1 MPPRRVAIR
10 NQSAEANLFAR
21 RTFIA
26 FAGVVVLLLILLG
39 NIYNLQV
46 KSFEKYQTR
55 SNSNRIKLL
64 PVAPNRGLIYDR
76 NGILLADN
84 KPVYSLTVIPED
96 VKNIESSIKQ
106 VSKLLSINIEKQT
119 KFFKAMK
126 RKRRFKMIELHSRLS
141 DQQVALF
148 SVNQHKFPGIFVDA
162 RLKRYYP
169 FADLTTHNLGYV
181 ARINK
186 KDASKL
192 EQQGK
197 SENYAATHA
206 IGKLGIERYYED
218 ILHGSIGHQEVEI
231 NNQGRIIRTL
241 NYTPPVPGKDIY
253 LTLDIEL
260 QMIAKRALSG
270 KRGAIVAMDPRT
282 GGILAMYSNPSYD
295 GNLFV
300 HGISSKNYNKLLNS
314 KDLPLINRSVQGYP
328 PASTVK
334 PFLALT
340 GLEEKVITP
349 DTKVWD
355 PGWYQLKGLPN
366 KYRDWKKWGHGWVNL
381 TKAIEQ
387 SCNIYFFDLAFKLG
401 ITKISTMM
409 ERFGFGDYTG
419 VDIHEES
426 KAIMPSVEWKR
437 ARYNKSW
444 YTGETLSVGIGQ
456 SFWTVTPL
464 QLTQALT
471 TLVNKGERKV
481 PHLLQASNEL
491 VIDDNGQTTHQK
503 SLIVY
508 EPQAPLVLKESQNWG
523 FVLNAMHSTVQK
535 VGATAHVPFKGSTY
549 DASGKTGS
557 AQVAGIKQD
566 EKYDAEKTKENKR
579 DNAMFIA
586 FAPFDKPEIVVAVA
600 IENVEKGGGATNAAP
615 VARQI
620 MDQYFGDRV
629 ITTKLAKSTVLT
641 TTQKSR
647 LNNKVELIKTELNKT
662 ELAQHNG
669 HIPKKVSEEHTLQT
683 LNDSETD

>member
-1 MPPRRVAIR
+1 MSPRRVVIR

-26 FAGVVVLLLILLG
+26 FAGVVLVLLILFG
-39 NIYNLQV
+39 NVFNLQV
-46 KSFEKYQTR
+46 ESFEKYQTR

-76 NGILLADN
+76 NGVLLADN
-84 KPVYSLTVIPED
+84 KPVYSLEVIAED
-96 VKNIESSIKQ
+96 VDDIKDSIEQ
-106 VSKLLSINIEKQT
+106 VSLLLNISPERQT
-119 KFFKAMK
+119 KFFKSMK
-126 RKRRFKMIELHSRLS
+126 SKRRFKPVELHSRLS

-148 SVNQHKFPGIFVDA
+148 SVNQHKFPGVFVSA

-169 FADLTTHNLGYV
+169 FSDLTTHNLGYV
-181 ARINK
+181 ARINR
-186 KDASKL
+186 KDANKL
-192 EQQGK
+192 EQEGK
-197 SENYAATHA
+197 SENYAATYG
-206 IGKLGIERYYED
+206 IGRLGIERYYED
-218 ILHGSIGHQEVEI
+218 MLHGTIGHQEVEI
-231 NNQGRIIRTL
+231 NNQGRVIRTL
-241 NYTPPVPGKDIY
+241 NYTPPVPGKDLT

-300 HGISSKNYNKLLNS
+300 HGISSKNYKKLLES

-340 GLEEKVITP
+340 GLEENVVTP
-349 DTKVWD
+349 TTEIHD
-355 PGWYQLKGLPN
+355 PGWYQLDGLPN
-366 KYRDWKKWGHGWVNL
+366 KYRDWKPWGHGMVNL

-387 SCNIYFFDLAFKLG
+387 SCNIYFYDLAFKLG
-401 ITKISTMM
+401 ITKISNMM

-419 VDIHEES
+419 IDIHEES
-426 KAIMPSVEWKR
+426 KAIMPSVAWKR

-456 SFWTVTPL
+456 SYWTVTPL

-471 TLVNKGERKV
+471 TLVNHGERKV
-481 PHLLQASNEL
+481 PHLLKANSEL
-491 VIDDNGQTTHQK
+491 IIESSGNAYHQ
-503 SLIVY
+503 ITPTIY
-508 EPQAPLVLKESQNWG
+508 EPRAPLTLKNDENWNVVLK
-523 FVLNAMHSTVQK
+523 AMHNTVQK
-535 VGATAHVPFKGSTY
+535 FGATAYRPFKGTTY

-557 AQVAGIKQD
+557 AQVARIKQD
-566 EKYDAEKTKENKR
+566 EKYDAKATSENKR

-586 FAPFDKPEIVVAVA
+586 FAPFDKPEIVIAVA
-600 IENVEKGGGATNAAP
+600 IENVAKGGGATNAAP
-615 VARQI
+615 VARQV

-629 ITTKLAKSTVLT
+629 ITSQTHRAKVKVKTATVTKHQEA
-641 TTQKSR
+641 
-647 LNNKVELIKTELNKT
+647 
-662 ELAQHNG
+662 
-669 HIPKKVSEEHTLQT
+669 
-683 LNDSETD
+683 D

>member
-1 MPPRRVAIR
+1 MPPRRVIIR

-26 FAGVVVLLLILLG
+26 FSGVVVLLIILFA
-39 NIYNLQV
+39 NVFSLQV
-46 KSFEKYQTR
+46 SSYEKYQTR

-76 NGILLADN
+76 NGVILADN
-84 KPVYSLTVIPED
+84 KPVYSLEIIPED
-96 VKNIESSIKQ
+96 VED
-106 VSKLLSINIEKQT
+106 IEKSVKEVSELLGISQERQA
-119 KFFKAMK
+119 KFFKAVK
-126 RKRRFKMIELHSRLS
+126 GKRRFKPVELHTRLS

-181 ARINK
+181 ARINRR
-186 KDASKL
+186 DANKL

-197 SENYAATHA
+197 AENYAATYG
-206 IGKLGIERYYED
+206 IGKLGIEKYYED
-218 ILHGSIGHQEVEI
+218 ILHGTIGHQEVEI
-231 NNQGRIIRTL
+231 NNQGRIVRTL
-241 NYTPPVPGKDIY
+241 DYTPPVPGKDLT

-260 QMIAKRALSG
+260 QMIAKRALTG
-270 KRGAIVAMDPRT
+270 KRGAIVAMDPRS
-282 GGILAMYSNPSYD
+282 GEVLAMYSNPSYD

-300 HGISSKNYNKLLNS
+300 HGISSKNYKKLLDS

-340 GLEEKVITP
+340 GLEEDIITP
-349 DTKVWD
+349 ETKIWD
-355 PGWYQLKGLPN
+355 PGWYQLEGLPN
-366 KYRDWKKWGHGWVNL
+366 KYRDWKKWGHGWVDL
-381 TKAIEQ
+381 TTAIEQ

-409 ERFGFGDYTG
+409 ENFGFGESTG
-419 VDIHEES
+419 IDIHEE
-426 KAIMPSVEWKR
+426 AVGIMPSVGWKR
-437 ARYNKSW
+437 GRYNQPW

-456 SFWTVTPL
+456 SYWTVTPL

-471 TLVNKGERKV
+471 TLVNRGERKV
-481 PHLLQASNEL
+481 PHLLKATSHLDTSDTEQLSPTVEQ
-491 VIDDNGQTTHQK
+491 I
-503 SLIVY
+503 SY
-508 EPQAPLVLKESQNWG
+508 EPQAPIKLKKEHHWDIVLD
-523 FVLNAMHSTVQK
+523 AMHSTVQR
-535 VGATAHVPFKGSTY
+535 VGATGHNAFKGSKY
-549 DASGKTGS
+549 DAAGKTGS
-557 AQVAGIKQD
+557 AQVARLAQD
-566 EKYDAEKTKENKR
+566 EKYDAEKTAENKR

-586 FAPFDKPEIVVAVA
+586 FAPYEKPEIVVAVA
-600 IENVEKGGGATNAAP
+600 IENVAKGGGATNAAP

-629 ITTKLAKSTVLT
+629 ITSSKQFKPSDSTLAH
-641 TTQKSR
+641 R
-647 LNNKVELIKTELNKT
+647 
-662 ELAQHNG
+662 HN
-669 HIPKKVSEEHTLQT
+669 HTANILQES
-683 LNDSETD
+683 D

>member
-1 MPPRRVAIR
+1 MSPRRVVIR

-26 FAGVVVLLLILLG
+26 FAVVLLVLLLLFA
-39 NIYNLQV
+39 NVFNLQV
-46 KSFEKYQTR
+46 ESFEKYQTR

-76 NGILLADN
+76 NGVLLADN
-84 KPVYSLTVIPED
+84 KPVYSLEVIAED
-96 VKNIESSIKQ
+96 VDDIKSSVEQ
-106 VSKLLSINIEKQT
+106 VSQLLNINPERQA
-119 KFFKAMK
+119 KFFKSMK
-126 RKRRFKMIELHSRLS
+126 SKRRFKPVELHSRLS

-148 SVNQHKFPGIFVDA
+148 SVNKHKFPGIFVNA

-169 FADLTTHNLGYV
+169 FSDLTTHNLGYV
-181 ARINK
+181 ARINR
-186 KDASKL
+186 KDAKKL
-192 EQQGK
+192 EQEGK
-197 SENYAATHA
+197 SDNYAATYG
-206 IGKLGIERYYED
+206 IGRLGIERYYED
-218 ILHGSIGHQEVEI
+218 MLHGTIGHQEVEI
-231 NNQGRIIRTL
+231 NNQGRVIRTL
-241 NYTPPVPGKDIY
+241 NYTPPVPGKDLT

-270 KRGAIVAMDPRT
+270 KRGAVVAMDPRT

-300 HGISSKNYNKLLNS
+300 HGISNKNYKKLLNS

-340 GLEEKVITP
+340 GLEEKIITP
-349 DTKVWD
+349 ETKIHD
-355 PGWYQLKGLPN
+355 PGWYQLEGLPN
-366 KYRDWKKWGHGWVNL
+366 KYRDWKPWGHGMVNL

-387 SCNIYFFDLAFKLG
+387 SCNIYFYDLAFKLG

-409 ERFGFGDYTG
+409 EKFGFGDYTG
-419 VDIHEES
+419 IDIHEES
-426 KAIMPSVEWKR
+426 KAIMPSVAWKR
-437 ARYNKSW
+437 ERYNKSW

-456 SFWTVTPL
+456 SYWTVTPL

-471 TLVNKGERKV
+471 TLVNHGERKV
-481 PHLLQASNEL
+481 PHLLKANSEL
-491 VIDDNGQTTHQK
+491 IIESSGNAYHQTTPT
-503 SLIVY
+503 IY
-508 EPQAPLVLKESQNWG
+508 EPRAPLQLKDDKNWNVVLE
-523 FVLNAMHSTVQK
+523 AMHSTVQK
-535 VGATAHVPFKGSTY
+535 FGATAYTPFKGSTY

-557 AQVAGIKQD
+557 AQVARIKQD
-566 EKYDAEKTKENKR
+566 EKYDAKATSENQR

-600 IENVEKGGGATNAAP
+600 IENVAKGGGATNAAP
-615 VARQI
+615 VARQV

-629 ITTKLAKSTVLT
+629 ITSQTHNANVNVNSATSTK
-641 TTQKSR
+641 
-647 LNNKVELIKTELNKT
+647 
-662 ELAQHNG
+662 HN
-669 HIPKKVSEEHTLQT
+669 EA
-683 LNDSETD
+683 D

>member
-1 MPPRRVAIR
+1 MSPRRVVIR

-26 FAGVVVLLLILLG
+26 FAVVVLVLLILFG
-39 NIYNLQV
+39 NVFNLQV
-46 KSFEKYQTR
+46 ESFEKYQTR

-76 NGILLADN
+76 NGVLLADN
-84 KPVYSLTVIPED
+84 KPVYSLEVIAED
-96 VKNIESSIKQ
+96 VDDIKASIEQ
-106 VSKLLSINIEKQT
+106 VSRLLDISPERQT
-119 KFFKAMK
+119 KFFKSMK
-126 RKRRFKMIELHSRLS
+126 SKRRFKPVELHSRLS

-148 SVNQHKFPGIFVDA
+148 SVNQHKFPGIFVNA

-169 FADLTTHNLGYV
+169 FSDLTTHNLGYV
-181 ARINK
+181 ARINR
-186 KDASKL
+186 KDANKL
-192 EQQGK
+192 EQDGK
-197 SENYAATHA
+197 SENYAATYG
-206 IGKLGIERYYED
+206 IGRLGIERYYED
-218 ILHGSIGHQEVEI
+218 MLHGTIGHQEVEI

-241 NYTPPVPGKDIY
+241 NYTPPVPGKDLT

-300 HGISSKNYNKLLNS
+300 HGISSKNYKKLLES

-340 GLEEKVITP
+340 GLEENVVTP
-349 DTKVWD
+349 TTEIND
-355 PGWYQLKGLPN
+355 PGWYKLDGLPN
-366 KYRDWKKWGHGWVNL
+366 KYRDWKPWGHGMVNL

-387 SCNIYFFDLAFKLG
+387 SCNIYFYDLAFKLG
-401 ITKISTMM
+401 ITKISNMM

-419 VDIHEES
+419 IDIHEES
-426 KAIMPSVEWKR
+426 KAIMPSVAWKR
-437 ARYNKSW
+437 ERYNKPW

-456 SFWTVTPL
+456 SYWTVTPL

-471 TLVNKGERKV
+471 TLVNHGERKV
-481 PHLLQASNEL
+481 PHLLKANSEL
-491 VIDDNGQTTHQK
+491 IIESSGNAYHQ
-503 SLIVY
+503 ITPTIY
-508 EPQAPLVLKESQNWG
+508 EPRAPLKLKNDKNWNVVLE
-523 FVLNAMHSTVQK
+523 AMHNTVQK
-535 VGATAHVPFKGSTY
+535 FGATAYKPFKGSTY

-557 AQVAGIKQD
+557 AQVARIKQN
-566 EKYDAEKTKENKR
+566 EKYDAKTTSENQR

-586 FAPFDKPEIVVAVA
+586 FAPFDKPEIVIAVA
-600 IENVEKGGGATNAAP
+600 IENVAKGGGGTNAGP
-615 VARQI
+615 VARQV

-629 ITTKLAKSTVLT
+629 ITSQTHNTKTKVKSAT
-641 TTQKSR
+641 TTKHH
-647 LNNKVELIKTELNKT
+647 E
-662 ELAQHNG
+662 A
-669 HIPKKVSEEHTLQT
+669 
-683 LNDSETD
+683 D

>member
-1 MPPRRVAIR
+1 MSPRRIVIR
-10 NQSAEANLFAR
+10 NHSAEANLFAR

-26 FAGVVVLLLILLG
+26 FSGVVLVLLILFA
-39 NIYNLQV
+39 NVYTLQV
-46 KSFEKYQTR
+46 ESFEKYQTR

-76 NGILLADN
+76 HGVLLADN
-84 KPVYSLTVIPED
+84 KPVYSLEVIAED
-96 VKNIESSIKQ
+96 VDDIKASIAQ
-106 VSKLLSINIEKQT
+106 VSKLLNISADRQS
-119 KFFKAMK
+119 KFFKSMK
-126 RKRRFKMIELHSRLS
+126 RKRRFKPVELHSRLS

-148 SVNQHKFPGIFVDA
+148 SVNQHKYPGIYVNA

-169 FADLTTHNLGYV
+169 FSDLTTHNLGYV
-181 ARINK
+181 ARINRR
-186 KDASKL
+186 DAKKL
-192 EQQGK
+192 EQAGK
-197 SENYAATHA
+197 AENYAATYG
-206 IGKLGIERYYED
+206 IGKLGIEKYYED
-218 ILHGSIGHQEVEI
+218 MLHGTIGHQEVEV
-231 NNQGRIIRTL
+231 NNQGRVIRTL
-241 NYTPPVPGKDIY
+241 NYTPPVPGKDLT

-300 HGISSKNYNKLLNS
+300 HGISTKNYKKLLES
-314 KDLPLINRSVQGYP
+314 KDLPLINRSVQSGYP

-340 GLEEKVITP
+340 GLEENVITP
-349 DTKVWD
+349 KTEVYD

-366 KYRDWKKWGHGWVNL
+366 KYRDWLPWGHGKVNL

-387 SCNIYFFDLAFKLG
+387 SCNIYFYDLAFKLG
-401 ITKISTMM
+401 ITKISNMM

-419 VDIHEES
+419 LDIYEEN
-426 KAIMPSVEWKR
+426 KAIMPSVAWKR
-437 ARYNKSW
+437 ARYNQSW

-471 TLVNKGERKV
+471 TLVNKGERKI
-481 PHLLQASNEL
+481 PHLLKAKSEL
-491 VIDDNGQTTHQK
+491 IIESSGNAYHQ
-503 SLIVY
+503 ITPIEY
-508 EPQAPLVLKESQNWG
+508 EPRAPLKLRDDKNWDI
-523 FVLNAMHSTVQK
+523 VLNAMHNTVQK
-535 VGATAHVPFKGSTY
+535 FGATAHKPFKGSTY

-557 AQVAGIKQD
+557 AQVARRKQG
-566 EKYDAEKTKENKR
+566 EKYDAKTTSENKR

-586 FAPFDKPEIVVAVA
+586 FAPFDKPEIVIAVA
-600 IENVEKGGGATNAAP
+600 IENVAKGGGATNAAP

-629 ITTKLAKSTVLT
+629 ITSKKRNV
-641 TTQKSR
+641 KP
-647 LNNKVELIKTELNKT
+647 KV
-662 ELAQHNG
+662 A
-669 HIPKKVSEEHTLQT
+669 
-683 LNDSETD
+683 TDIAATPQEAD

>member
-1 MPPRRVAIR
+1 MSPRRVIIR
-10 NQSAEANLFAR
+10 NHSAEANLFAR

-26 FAGVVVLLLILLG
+26 FVGVLLLLLILFS
-39 NIYNLQV
+39 NIYSLQV
-46 KSFEKYQTR
+46 DSFEKYQTR

-76 NGILLADN
+76 NGIILADN
-84 KPVYSLTVIPED
+84 KPVYSLAVIPEE
-96 VKNIESSIKQ
+96 VVNLKANIQELSQ
-106 VSKLLSINIEKQT
+106 LLDISTDRQEI
-119 KFFKAMK
+119 FFKAVK
-126 RKRRFKMIELHSRLS
+126 GKRRFKQIELQPRLS
-141 DQQVALF
+141 EQQVALF

-169 FADLTTHNLGYV
+169 FSELTTHNLGYV
-181 ARINK
+181 ARINR
-186 KDASKL
+186 KDANKL
-192 EQQGK
+192 KREGK
-197 SENYAATHA
+197 FENYAATHG
-206 IGKLGIERYYED
+206 IGKLGIEKYYEEL
-218 ILHGSIGHQEVEI
+218 LHGTIGHQEVEI

-241 NYTPPVPGKDIY
+241 NYTPPVKGKDLT

-270 KRGAIVAMDPRT
+270 NRGAVVAMNPST

-300 HGISSKNYNKLLNS
+300 HGISSKNYKKLLNS

-340 GLEEKVITP
+340 GLEEQVITEN
-349 DTKVWD
+349 TKIWD
-355 PGWYQLKGLPN
+355 PGWYQLEGLPN

-387 SCNIYFFDLAFKLG
+387 SCNTYFFDLAFKLG

-426 KAIMPSVEWKR
+426 RAIMPSVAWKR
-437 ARYNKSW
+437 DRYNKPW

-456 SFWTVTPL
+456 SYWTVTPL
-464 QLTQALT
+464 QLTQAMT
-471 TLVNKGERKV
+471 TLVNHGERRV
-481 PHLLQASNEL
+481 PHFLKATKEIVINEDGSSQSAL
-491 VIDDNGQTTHQK
+491 KEVI
-503 SLIVY
+503 Y
-508 EPQAPLVLKESQNWG
+508 EEEAPLVLKQNKHWDL
-523 FVLNAMHSTVQK
+523 VLAAMHNTVQK
-535 VGATAHVPFKGSTY
+535 FGATAYTPFKGSKY
-549 DASGKTGS
+549 DAAGKTGS
-557 AQVAGIKQD
+557 AQVARIKQD
-566 EKYDAEKTKENKR
+566 EEYDAKSTKESQR

-586 FAPFDKPEIVVAVA
+586 FAPYENPEIVVAVA
-600 IENVEKGGGATNAAP
+600 IENVAKGGGATNAGP

-620 MDQYFGDRV
+620 MDQYFGNRV
-629 ITTKLAKSTVLT
+629 VTSSMDNSPR
-641 TTQKSR
+641 Q
-647 LNNKVELIKTELNKT
+647 LNAKTE
-662 ELAQHNG
+662 QHM
-669 HIPKKVSEEHTLQT
+669 HQSHFQES
-683 LNDSETD
+683 D

>member
-1 MPPRRVAIR
+1 MSPRRIVIR
-10 NQSAEANLFAR
+10 NHSAEANLFAR

-26 FAGVVVLLLILLG
+26 FSGVVLVLLILFA
-39 NIYNLQV
+39 NVYTLQV
-46 KSFEKYQTR
+46 ESFEKYQTR

-76 NGILLADN
+76 HGVLLADN
-84 KPVYSLTVIPED
+84 KPVYSLEVIAED
-96 VKNIESSIKQ
+96 VDDIKASIAQ
-106 VSKLLSINIEKQT
+106 VSKLLNISADRQS
-119 KFFKAMK
+119 KFFKSMK
-126 RKRRFKMIELHSRLS
+126 RKRRFKPVELHSRLS

-148 SVNQHKFPGIFVDA
+148 SVNQHKYPGIYVNA

-169 FADLTTHNLGYV
+169 FSDLTTHNLGYV
-181 ARINK
+181 ARINRR
-186 KDASKL
+186 DAKKL
-192 EQQGK
+192 EQAGK
-197 SENYAATHA
+197 AENYAATYG
-206 IGKLGIERYYED
+206 IGKLGIEKYYED
-218 ILHGSIGHQEVEI
+218 MLHGTIGHQEVEV
-231 NNQGRIIRTL
+231 NNQGRVIRTL
-241 NYTPPVPGKDIY
+241 NYTPPVPGKDLT

-300 HGISSKNYNKLLNS
+300 HGISTKNYKKLLES
-314 KDLPLINRSVQGYP
+314 KDLPLINRSVQSGYP

-340 GLEEKVITP
+340 GLEENVITP
-349 DTKVWD
+349 KTEVYD

-366 KYRDWKKWGHGWVNL
+366 KYRDWLPWGHGKVNL

-387 SCNIYFFDLAFKLG
+387 SCNIYFYDLAFKLG
-401 ITKISTMM
+401 ITKISNMM

-419 VDIHEES
+419 LDIYEEN
-426 KAIMPSVEWKR
+426 KAIMPSVAWKR
-437 ARYNKSW
+437 ARYNQSW

-471 TLVNKGERKV
+471 TLVNKGERKI
-481 PHLLQASNEL
+481 PHLLKAKSEL
-491 VIDDNGQTTHQK
+491 IIESSGNAYHQ
-503 SLIVY
+503 ITPIEY
-508 EPQAPLVLKESQNWG
+508 EPRAPLKLRDDKNWDI
-523 FVLNAMHSTVQK
+523 VLNAMHNTVQK
-535 VGATAHVPFKGSTY
+535 FGATAHKPFKGSTY

-557 AQVAGIKQD
+557 AQVARRKQG
-566 EKYDAEKTKENKR
+566 EKYDAKTTSENKR

-586 FAPFDKPEIVVAVA
+586 FAPFEKPEIVIAVA
-600 IENVEKGGGATNAAP
+600 IENVAKGGGATNAAP

-629 ITTKLAKSTVLT
+629 ITSKKRNV
-641 TTQKSR
+641 KP
-647 LNNKVELIKTELNKT
+647 KV
-662 ELAQHNG
+662 A
-669 HIPKKVSEEHTLQT
+669 
-683 LNDSETD
+683 TDIAATPQEAD